1 MVKLK
6 KKLKAFSILEVMISL
21 VIIMIVFGFSSVMII
36 NMGGINKEKQDAY
49 ALVNTIRNKTIK
61 EGRFID
67 ELIEVEN
74 YSIEKTILDY
84 PESNNIKILLIEAY
98 LNEEKQI
105 EVREIVLINNMGL

>member
-1 MVKLK
+1 MVKLN

-49 ALVNTIRNKTIK
+49 ALVNTIRNNTIK
-61 EGRFID
+61 EGKFID

-84 PESNNIKILLIEAY
+84 PESNNIKILRIEAY